1 MRCRGRLPRRPAAK
15 LCAYIKLNGIGQ
27 PNYTLPP
34 LISEKTISLYSGRL
48 GSRPLHF
55 IGIHI
60 SKITHI
66 CGGLRGRCP
75 LRPLYM
81 QLHYLII
88 LIKAKPLSKFCW
100 GLGLRPNRFPR
111 RGKPTALG
119 AKGGCDPTSLKLDG
133 SHYSDLAIVCNVN
146 SIPKLLPTER
156 NWVGECFYKRQKS
169 IPKHILQYQ
178 LVYPLLCQAV
188 IQVFTHKLRL
198 KELVI
203 ILQINLLHYI
213 LVPHILA
220 LQIVGG

>member
-1 MRCRGRLPRRPAAK
+1 MCIYQIKRDWATK
-15 LCAYIKLNGIGQ
+15 LHA
-27 PNYTLPP
+27 TP

-119 AKGGCDPTSLKLDG
+119 AEAASAIGWANAFISDKNQYPNIFCNINWFILSCVRRLFRFSPTSCA
-133 SHYSDLAIVCNVN
+133 SRS
-146 SIPKLLPTER
+146 LL
-156 NWVGECFYKRQKS
+156 
-169 IPKHILQYQ
+169 
-178 LVYPLLCQAV
+178 
-188 IQVFTHKLRL
+188 
-198 KELVI
+198 
-203 ILQINLLHYI
+203 
-213 LVPHILA
+213 
-220 LQIVGG
+220 